1 MLILLGQCPVGVRE
15 SPVARGAVQNDD
27 GVVLDGS
34 LLQGVLMEF
43 PMNVSLK
50 CYITF
55 LLNPTVTMNIL
66 RTALCRHTRTGGV
79 VV

>member
-1 MLILLGQCPVGVRE
+1 MLVLPGQCPVGVRE

-43 PMNVSLK
+43 PMNV
-50 CYITF
+50 

>member
-1 MLILLGQCPVGVRE
+1 MLVLLGQCPVGVRE

-43 PMNVSLK
+43 PMNV
-50 CYITF
+50 

-66 RTALCRHTRTGGV
+66 RTALCRHTRTGCV
-79 VV
+79 LV